1 MALKKRPGGGGKGG
15 ILVVEEATGEPQS
28 NEAYPPPKFLILEVA
43 LKKSPGVEGPGLKG
57 KGGMVVEEAT
67 GEAQS
72 NEAYPPPK
80 FLILEVALNHCRDN
94 GITRK
99 RPGGVGKGGILVV
112 EEAAGE
118 AHPTLENL
126 QN

>member
-1 MALKKRPGGGGKGG
+1 
-15 ILVVEEATGEPQS
+15 
-28 NEAYPPPKFLILEVA
+28 
-43 LKKSPGVEGPGLKG
+43 
-57 KGGMVVEEAT
+57 MVVEEAT

-80 FLILEVALNHCRDN
+80 FLRLQPVDLEVALNHCRDN